1 LKETDMTSSMPQIK
15 LSRRKLMRL
24 AMSAVALPAVP
35 RMAYAE
41 SYPARPVHIMLGF
54 PPGTTPD
61 VTARL
66 IAPPL
71 SERLGQQFIV
81 ENRTGAGG
89 NIATEFVVKAEPD
102 GYTLLL
108 VTLANAVN
116 ATLYSSLNFNFLSD
130 IAPVA
135 SIMRTPLVMEVNPAV
150 PAKSVAEFI
159 AYAKANPGKI
169 NMASGGPGTP
179 QHLAGELFMMMTG
192 IEMVHVPNQAAN
204 AMTDVLGGQVQVIFN
219 PISTSLPFIR
229 QGKLRALA
237 VTSATRVRTLPDIPT
252 VAEFV
257 PGYEA
262 SGWYGIGAPRKTPA
276 EIVEKLNSDIGKALS
291 EAATMA
297 RFADL
302 DAETVQMSPAGFGK
316 FLSDET
322 QKWGKVVKAANI
334 KID

>member
-1 LKETDMTSSMPQIK
+1 
-15 LSRRKLMRL
+15 
-24 AMSAVALPAVP
+24 
-35 RMAYAE
+35 
-41 SYPARPVHIMLGF
+41 
-54 PPGTTPD
+54 
-61 VTARL
+61 
-66 IAPPL
+66 
-71 SERLGQQFIV
+71 
-81 ENRTGAGG
+81 
-89 NIATEFVVKAEPD
+89 
-102 GYTLLL
+102 
-108 VTLANAVN
+108 
-116 ATLYSSLNFNFLSD
+116 
-130 IAPVA
+130 
-135 SIMRTPLVMEVNPAV
+135 
-150 PAKSVAEFI
+150 
-159 AYAKANPGKI
+159 
-169 NMASGGPGTP
+169 MASGGPGTP

-192 IEMVHVPNQAAN
+192 TEMVHVPNQAGN

-237 VTSATRVRTLPDIPT
+237 VTSASRVRTLPDIPT

-276 EIVEKLNSDIGKALS
+276 EIVEKLNSDIGTALS

>member
-1 LKETDMTSSMPQIK
+1 MTASMPQIK
-15 LSRRKLMRL
+15 FSRRKLMRL

-66 IAPPL
+66 IGPPL

-89 NIATEFVVKAEPD
+89 NIATEFVVKAQPD

-116 ATLYSSLNFNFLSD
+116 ATLYGSLNFNFLND

-150 PAKSVAEFI
+150 PARSVAEFI
-159 AYAKANPGKI
+159 AYAKANPGRI

-192 IEMVHVPNQAAN
+192 TEMVHVPNQAGN

-237 VTSATRVRTLPDIPT
+237 VTSAERVRTLPDIPT

-276 EIVEKLNSDIGKALS
+276 EIVEKLNSDIGTALS

>member
-1 LKETDMTSSMPQIK
+1 MTASMPQIK
-15 LSRRKLMRL
+15 FSRRKLMRL

-66 IAPPL
+66 IGPPL

-89 NIATEFVVKAEPD
+89 NIATEFVVKAQPD

-116 ATLYSSLNFNFLSD
+116 ATLYGSLNFNFLND

-150 PAKSVAEFI
+150 PARSVAEFI

-192 IEMVHVPNQAAN
+192 TEMVHVPNQAGN

-219 PISTSLPFIR
+219 PISTFLPFIR

-237 VTSATRVRTLPDIPT
+237 VTSAERVRTLPDIPT

-276 EIVEKLNSDIGKALS
+276 EIVEKLNSDIGTALS

>member
-1 LKETDMTSSMPQIK
+1 MTTSMPQIK
-15 LSRRKLMRL
+15 ISRRKLMRL
-24 AMSAVALPAVP
+24 AISAVALPAVP

-41 SYPARPVHIMLGF
+41 SYPARPVRIMLGF

-66 IAPPL
+66 IGPPL

-116 ATLYSSLNFNFLSD
+116 ATLYGSLNFNFLSD

-150 PAKSVAEFI
+150 PARSIAEFI

-192 IEMVHVPNQAAN
+192 TEMVHVPNQAAN
-204 AMTDVLGGQVQVIFN
+204 AMTDVISGQVQVIFN

-237 VTSATRVRTLPDIPT
+237 VTSAARVRTLPDIPT

-276 EIVEKLNSDIGKALS
+276 EIVEKLNSDIGIALS

>member
-1 LKETDMTSSMPQIK
+1 MIASMPQTK
-15 LSRRKLMRL
+15 LSRRKLMCL
-24 AMSAVALPAVP
+24 AMSAALPAMP
-35 RMAYAE
+35 RMAWAE

-66 IAPPL
+66 IGRPL
-71 SERLGQQFIV
+71 SDRLGQQFIV
-81 ENRTGAGG
+81 VNRTGAGG
-89 NIATEFVVKAEPD
+89 NLATELVVKAEPD

-116 ATLYSSLNFNFLSD
+116 ATLYRSLNFNFLSD

-135 SIMRTPLVMEVNPAV
+135 SIIRTPLVMEINPAV
-150 PAKSVAEFI
+150 PTGSVAEFI

-204 AMTDVLGGQVQVIFN
+204 AMTDVISGQVQVIFN

-229 QGKLRALA
+229 EGKLRALA
-237 VTSATRVRTLPDIPT
+237 VTSAARLRTLPDIPT

-262 SGWYGIGAPRKTPA
+262 SGWYGLGAPRKTPG
-276 EIVEKLNSDIGKALS
+276 EIVEKLNSDIGAALS
-291 EAATMA
+291 DATTIA
-297 RFADL
+297 RLADL
-302 DAETVQMSPAGFGK
+302 DAETVQMSPAEFGK
-316 FLSDET
+316 FLADET
-322 QKWGKVVKAANI
+322 RKWGKVVKAANI

>member
-1 LKETDMTSSMPQIK
+1 MTTSMPQIK
-15 LSRRKLMRL
+15 FSRRKLMRL

-135 SIMRTPLVMEVNPAV
+135 SIMRTPLVMEVNPAM

-237 VTSATRVRTLPDIPT
+237 VTSAARVRTLPDIPT

-276 EIVEKLNSDIGKALS
+276 QIVEKLNSDIGTALS

-322 QKWGKVVKAANI
+322 QKWGEVVKAANI

>member
-1 LKETDMTSSMPQIK
+1 
-15 LSRRKLMRL
+15 
-24 AMSAVALPAVP
+24 MSAVALPAVP
-35 RMAYAE
+35 RMGYAE

-61 VTARL
+61 IAARL
-66 IAPPL
+66 IGHSL

-81 ENRTGAGG
+81 ENRNGAGG
-89 NIATEFVVKAEPD
+89 NIATEFVVKAQPD

-116 ATLYSSLNFNFLSD
+116 ATLYGSLKFNFLND
-130 IAPVA
+130 IAPVG
-135 SIMRTPLVMEVNPAV
+135 SIIRTPLVMEVNPAV

-169 NMASGGPGTP
+169 NMASGGNGTP

-192 IEMVHVPNQAAN
+192 TDMVHVPNQAAN
-204 AMTDVLGGQVQVIFN
+204 AMTDVIGGQVQVIFN
-219 PISTSLPFIR
+219 PIATSLGFVR

-237 VTSATRVRTLPDIPT
+237 VTSAARVRALPDIPT

-262 SGWYGIGAPRKTPA
+262 NGWYGIGVPRQTPA
-276 EIVEKLNSDIGKALS
+276 AIVERLNSEIGAALV
-291 EAATMA
+291 EAANVT

-302 DAETVQMSPAGFGK
+302 GAEAVPMSPAEFGK
-316 FLSDET
+316 FLADET
-322 QKWGKVVKAANI
+322 QKWGKVVKVANI
-334 KID
+334 KIN

>member
-1 LKETDMTSSMPQIK
+1 MTTSMPQIK
-15 LSRRKLMRL
+15 FSRRKLMRL
-24 AMSAVALPAVP
+24 AMSAVALPTLP
-35 RMAYAE
+35 RMACAE
-41 SYPARPVHIMLGF
+41 SYPARPVRIMLGF

-66 IAPPL
+66 IGPPL

-116 ATLYSSLNFNFLSD
+116 ATLYGSLNFNFLSD

-150 PAKSVAEFI
+150 PARSVAEFI
-159 AYAKANPGKI
+159 AYAKGNPGKI

-192 IEMVHVPNQAAN
+192 TEMVHVPNQAGN
-204 AMTDVLGGQVQVIFN
+204 AMTDVIGGQVQVIFN

-237 VTSATRVRTLPDIPT
+237 VTSASRVRTLPDIPT

-276 EIVEKLNSDIGKALS
+276 EIVEKLNSDIGTALS

-316 FLSDET
+316 FLSEET

>member
-1 LKETDMTSSMPQIK
+1 M
-15 LSRRKLMRL
+15 
-24 AMSAVALPAVP
+24 
-35 RMAYAE
+35 
-41 SYPARPVHIMLGF
+41 MLGF
-54 PPGTTPD
+54 APGTTPD

-66 IAPPL
+66 IGPYL
-71 SERLGQQFIV
+71 SEWLGQQFVV

-116 ATLYSSLNFNFLSD
+116 ASLYDSLNFNFLND
-130 IAPVA
+130 IAPVGG
-135 SIMRTPLVMEVNPAV
+135 IMRTPLVMEVNPTV
-150 PAKSVAEFI
+150 PAHSVAEFI
-159 AYAKANPGKI
+159 AYVKANPGKI

-192 IEMVHVPNQAAN
+192 TNMVHVPNQAN
-204 AMTDVLGGQVQVIFN
+204 AMTDVLGGQVQVVFN
-219 PISTSLPFIR
+219 PIATSLPFIR
-229 QGKLRALA
+229 EGKLRALA
-237 VTSATRVRTLPDIPT
+237 VTSATRVRALPEIPT

-257 PGYEA
+257 AGYEA
-262 SGWYGIGAPRKTPA
+262 SGWYGMGAPKNTPA
-276 EIVEKLNSDIGKALS
+276 AIVEKLNGEIGKVLIEPALV
-291 EAATMA
+291 A

-302 DAETVQMSPAGFGK
+302 NNEFMPMSPDGFGK
-316 FLSDET
+316 FLAEET

>member
-1 LKETDMTSSMPQIK
+1 MTASMPQIK
-15 LSRRKLMRL
+15 FSRRKLMRL

-66 IAPPL
+66 IGPPL

-89 NIATEFVVKAEPD
+89 NIATEFVVKAQPD

-116 ATLYSSLNFNFLSD
+116 ATLYGSLNFNFLND

-150 PAKSVAEFI
+150 PARSVAEFI

-192 IEMVHVPNQAAN
+192 TEMVHVPNQAGN

-237 VTSATRVRTLPDIPT
+237 VTSAERVRTLPDIPT

-276 EIVEKLNSDIGKALS
+276 EIVEKLNSDIGTALS

>member
-1 LKETDMTSSMPQIK
+1 MTTSMPQIK
-15 LSRRKLMRL
+15 FSRRKLMRL
-24 AMSAVALPAVP
+24 AMSAVALPAMP

-116 ATLYSSLNFNFLSD
+116 ATLYGSLNFNFLSD

-192 IEMVHVPNQAAN
+192 TEMVHVPNQAGN
-204 AMTDVLGGQVQVIFN
+204 AMTDVIGGQVQVIFN

-237 VTSATRVRTLPDIPT
+237 VTSAARVRTLPDIPT
-252 VAEFV
+252 VAELV

-276 EIVEKLNSDIGKALS
+276 EIVEKLNSDIGTALS

-302 DAETVQMSPAGFGK
+302 DAETVQMSPTGFGK
-316 FLSDET
+316 FLSEET
-322 QKWGKVVKAANI
+322 RKWGEVVKAANI

>member
-1 LKETDMTSSMPQIK
+1 MTTSMPQIK
-15 LSRRKLMRL
+15 FSRRKLMRL

-66 IAPPL
+66 IGPPL

-116 ATLYSSLNFNFLSD
+116 ATLYGSLNFNFLSD

-150 PAKSVAEFI
+150 PARSVAEFI

-192 IEMVHVPNQAAN
+192 TEMVHVPNQAGN

-237 VTSATRVRTLPDIPT
+237 VTSASRVRTLPDIPT

-276 EIVEKLNSDIGKALS
+276 EIVEKLNSDIGTALS

>member
-1 LKETDMTSSMPQIK
+1 MPLNRRHFLHSAAGAAILPA
-15 LSRRKLMRL
+15 LSRTGW
-24 AMSAVALPAVP
+24 AQT
-35 RMAYAE
+35 
-41 SYPARPVHIMLGF
+41 YPTRPIHVMLGF

-61 VTARL
+61 ITARL
-66 IAPPL
+66 IGHPL

-81 ENRTGAGG
+81 ENRSGAGG
-89 NIATEFVVKAEPD
+89 NIATDLVVKAEPD

-108 VTLANAVN
+108 ITLANAVN
-116 ATLYSSLNFNFLSD
+116 ATLYSSLKFNFLSD

-150 PAKSVAEFI
+150 PARSVAEFI

-169 NMASGGPGTP
+169 NMASGGLGTP

-192 IEMVHVPNQAAN
+192 TEMVHVPNQAAI

-219 PISTSLPFIR
+219 SISTSLPFIR
-229 QGKLRALA
+229 QGRLRALA
-237 VTSATRVRTLPDIPT
+237 VTSAARVRTLSEIPT

-262 SGWYGIGAPRKTPA
+262 SSWYGVGVPRKTPA
-276 EIVEKLNSDIGKALS
+276 AIVEKLNSEVGTALG

-302 DAETVQMSPAGFGK
+302 DAEPVQMSSAEFGK
-316 FLSDET
+316 VLADET

-334 KID
+334 RID

>member
-1 LKETDMTSSMPQIK
+1 MTTSMPQIK
-15 LSRRKLMRL
+15 FSRRKLMRL

-35 RMAYAE
+35 RMAYAD

-66 IAPPL
+66 IGHPL
-71 SERLGQQFIV
+71 SEQLGQQFIV

-89 NIATEFVVKAEPD
+89 NIATEFVAKAEPD

-237 VTSATRVRTLPDIPT
+237 VTSAARVRTLPDIPT

-276 EIVEKLNSDIGKALS
+276 QIVEKLNSDIGTALS

-322 QKWGKVVKAANI
+322 QKWGEVVKAANI

>member
-1 LKETDMTSSMPQIK
+1 MTASMPQIK
-15 LSRRKLMRL
+15 FSRRKLMRL

-66 IAPPL
+66 IGPPL

-89 NIATEFVVKAEPD
+89 NIATEFVVKAQPD

-116 ATLYSSLNFNFLSD
+116 ATLYGSLNFNFLND

-150 PAKSVAEFI
+150 PARSVAEFI
-159 AYAKANPGKI
+159 AYAKANPGRI

-192 IEMVHVPNQAAN
+192 TEMVHVPNQAGN
-204 AMTDVLGGQVQVIFN
+204 AMTDVIGGQVQVIFN

-237 VTSATRVRTLPDIPT
+237 VTSAERVRTLPDIPT

-276 EIVEKLNSDIGKALS
+276 EIVEKLNSDIGTALS

-316 FLSDET
+316 FLSEET

>member
-1 LKETDMTSSMPQIK
+1 
-15 LSRRKLMRL
+15 
-24 AMSAVALPAVP
+24 
-35 RMAYAE
+35 MAYAE

-66 IAPPL
+66 IGPPL

-89 NIATEFVVKAEPD
+89 NIATEFVVKAQPD

-116 ATLYSSLNFNFLSD
+116 ATLYGSLNFNFLND

-150 PAKSVAEFI
+150 PARSVAEFI
-159 AYAKANPGKI
+159 AYAKANPGRI

-192 IEMVHVPNQAAN
+192 TEMVHVPNQAGN

-237 VTSATRVRTLPDIPT
+237 VTSAERVRTLPDIPT

-276 EIVEKLNSDIGKALS
+276 EIVEKLNSDIGTALS

>member
-1 LKETDMTSSMPQIK
+1 MTTSMPQIK
-15 LSRRKLMRL
+15 FSRRKLMRL
-24 AMSAVALPAVP
+24 AMSAVALPTLP
-35 RMAYAE
+35 RMACAE
-41 SYPARPVHIMLGF
+41 SYPARPVRIMLGF

-66 IAPPL
+66 IGPPL

-116 ATLYSSLNFNFLSD
+116 ATLYGSLNFNFLSD

-150 PAKSVAEFI
+150 PARSVAEFI
-159 AYAKANPGKI
+159 AYAKGNPGKI

-192 IEMVHVPNQAAN
+192 TEMVHVPNQAGN
-204 AMTDVLGGQVQVIFN
+204 AMTDVIGGQVQVIFN

-237 VTSATRVRTLPDIPT
+237 VTSASRVRTLPDIPT

-276 EIVEKLNSDIGKALS
+276 EIVEKLNGDIGTALS

-316 FLSDET
+316 FLSEET

>member
-1 LKETDMTSSMPQIK
+1 LKETNMTASMPQIK
-15 LSRRKLMRL
+15 FSRRKLMRL

-66 IAPPL
+66 IGPPL

-89 NIATEFVVKAEPD
+89 NIATEFVVKAQPD

-116 ATLYSSLNFNFLSD
+116 ATLYGSLNFNFLND

-150 PAKSVAEFI
+150 PARSVAEFI

-192 IEMVHVPNQAAN
+192 TEMVHVPNQAGN

-237 VTSATRVRTLPDIPT
+237 VTSAERVRTLPDIPT

-276 EIVEKLNSDIGKALS
+276 EIVEKLNSDIGTALS

-322 QKWGKVVKAANI
+322 QKWGEVVKAANI

>member
-1 LKETDMTSSMPQIK
+1 MTTSVPQIK
-15 LSRRKLMRL
+15 FSRRKLMRL

-66 IAPPL
+66 IGHPL
-71 SERLGQQFIV
+71 SEQLGQQFIV

-89 NIATEFVVKAEPD
+89 NIATEFVAKAEPD

-116 ATLYSSLNFNFLSD
+116 AALYGSLNFNFLSD

-150 PAKSVAEFI
+150 PARSVAEFI

-179 QHLAGELFMMMTG
+179 QHLAGALFMMMTG
-192 IEMVHVPNQAAN
+192 TEMVHVPNQAAN
-204 AMTDVLGGQVQVIFN
+204 AMTDVIGGQVQVIFN

-237 VTSATRVRTLPDIPT
+237 VTSAARVRTLPDIPT

-276 EIVEKLNSDIGKALS
+276 EIVEKLNSDIGTALS

-322 QKWGKVVKAANI
+322 QKWGEVVKAANI

>member
-1 LKETDMTSSMPQIK
+1 MIASTSQTK
-15 LSRRKLMRL
+15 LSRRKLMCL
-24 AMSAVALPAVP
+24 AMSAAALPAMP
-35 RMAYAE
+35 RTACAE
-41 SYPARPVHIMLGF
+41 SYPARPVRIMLGF

-66 IAPPL
+66 IGRPL

-81 ENRTGAGG
+81 VNRTGAGG
-89 NIATEFVVKAEPD
+89 NLATELVAKAEPD

-116 ATLYSSLNFNFLSD
+116 ATLYRSLNFNFLSD

-135 SIMRTPLVMEVNPAV
+135 SIIRTPLVMEINPAV
-150 PAKSVAEFI
+150 PTGSVAEFI

-204 AMTDVLGGQVQVIFN
+204 AMTDVISGQVQVIFN

-229 QGKLRALA
+229 EGKLRALA
-237 VTSATRVRTLPDIPT
+237 VTSAARLRTLPDIPT

-262 SGWYGIGAPRKTPA
+262 SGWYGLGAPRKTPA
-276 EIVEKLNSDIGKALS
+276 EIVEKLNSDIGAALS
-291 EAATMA
+291 DATTIA
-297 RFADL
+297 RLADL
-302 DAETVQMSPAGFGK
+302 DAETAQMSPAEFGK
-316 FLSDET
+316 FLADET

-334 KID
+334 MIN

>member
-1 LKETDMTSSMPQIK
+1 MTASMPQIK
-15 LSRRKLMRL
+15 FSRRKLMRL

-66 IAPPL
+66 IGPPL

-89 NIATEFVVKAEPD
+89 NIATEFVVKAQPD

-116 ATLYSSLNFNFLSD
+116 ATLYGSLNFNFLND

-150 PAKSVAEFI
+150 PARSVAEFI

-192 IEMVHVPNQAAN
+192 TEMVHVPNQAAN
-204 AMTDVLGGQVQVIFN
+204 AMTDVIAGQVQVIFN

-229 QGKLRALA
+229 EGKLRALA
-237 VTSATRVRTLPDIPT
+237 VTSASRVRTLPDIPT

-262 SGWYGIGAPRKTPA
+262 NGWYGIGAPRKTPA
-276 EIVEKLNSDIGKALS
+276 EIVEKLNSDIGTALS

>member
-1 LKETDMTSSMPQIK
+1 MTTSVPQIK
-15 LSRRKLMRL
+15 FSRRKLMRL

-66 IAPPL
+66 IGHPL
-71 SERLGQQFIV
+71 SEQLGQQFIV

-89 NIATEFVVKAEPD
+89 NIATEFVAKAEPD

-116 ATLYSSLNFNFLSD
+116 AALYGSLNFNFLSD

-150 PAKSVAEFI
+150 PARSVAEFI

-179 QHLAGELFMMMTG
+179 QHLAGALFMMMTG
-192 IEMVHVPNQAAN
+192 TEMVHVPNQAAN
-204 AMTDVLGGQVQVIFN
+204 AMTDVIGGQVQVIFN

-237 VTSATRVRTLPDIPT
+237 VTSAARVRTLPDIPT

-276 EIVEKLNSDIGKALS
+276 QIVEKLNSDIGTALS

-322 QKWGKVVKAANI
+322 QKWGEVVKAANI

>member
-1 LKETDMTSSMPQIK
+1 MTTGLPQVK
-15 LSRRKLMRL
+15 FSRRKLMRL
-24 AMSAVALPAVP
+24 AMSAVALPAVS
-35 RMAYAE
+35 RMAYADA
-41 SYPARPVHIMLGF
+41 YPARPVHIMLGF

-61 VTARL
+61 IAARL
-66 IAPPL
+66 IGHSL

-81 ENRTGAGG
+81 ETRTGVGG
-89 NIATEFVVKAEPD
+89 NIATEFVAKAQPD

-116 ATLYSSLNFNFLSD
+116 ATLYGSLKFNFVSD

-135 SIMRTPLVMEVNPAV
+135 SIMRTPLVMEVNPEV

-169 NMASGGPGTP
+169 NMASAGRGTP

-192 IEMVHVPNQAAN
+192 TEMVHVPNQATN
-204 AMTDVLGGQVQVIFN
+204 AMTDVIGGQVQVIFN
-219 PISTSLPFIR
+219 PIATSLGFVR

-237 VTSATRVRTLPDIPT
+237 VTSAARVRTLPDLPT
-252 VAEFV
+252 VAESV

-262 SGWYGIGAPRKTPA
+262 SGWYGIGVPRRTPA
-276 EIVEKLNSDIGKALS
+276 AIVDKLNSEIGAALVDP
-291 EAATMA
+291 TNVA

-302 DAETVQMSPAGFGK
+302 GAEAVQMSPAAFGK
-316 FLSDET
+316 FLADET
-322 QKWGKVVKAANI
+322 QKWEKVVKAANI

>member
-1 LKETDMTSSMPQIK
+1 
-15 LSRRKLMRL
+15 
-24 AMSAVALPAVP
+24 
-35 RMAYAE
+35 
-41 SYPARPVHIMLGF
+41 MLGF
-54 PPGTTPD
+54 APGTTPD

-66 IAPPL
+66 IGPYL
-71 SERLGQQFIV
+71 SERLGQQFVV

-116 ATLYSSLNFNFLSD
+116 ASLYDSLNFNFLND
-130 IAPVA
+130 IAPVGG
-135 SIMRTPLVMEVNPAV
+135 IMRTPLVMEVNPTV
-150 PAKSVAEFI
+150 PAHSVAEFI
-159 AYAKANPGKI
+159 AYVKANPGKI

-192 IEMVHVPNQAAN
+192 TDMVHVPNQAN

-219 PISTSLPFIR
+219 PIATSLPFVR
-229 QGKLRALA
+229 EGKLRALA
-237 VTSATRVRTLPDIPT
+237 VTSATRVRALPEIPT

-257 PGYEA
+257 AGYEA
-262 SGWYGIGAPRKTPA
+262 SGWYGMGAPKNTPA
-276 EIVEKLNSDIGKALS
+276 AIVEKLNGEIGKVLIEPALV
-291 EAATMA
+291 A

-302 DAETVQMSPAGFGK
+302 NNESMPMSPDGFGK
-316 FLSDET
+316 FLAEET

>member
-1 LKETDMTSSMPQIK
+1 MTTSMPQIK
-15 LSRRKLMRL
+15 FSRRKLMRL

-66 IAPPL
+66 IGPPL

-89 NIATEFVVKAEPD
+89 NIATEFVVKAQPD

-116 ATLYSSLNFNFLSD
+116 ATLYGSLNFNFLND

-150 PAKSVAEFI
+150 PARSVAEFI

-192 IEMVHVPNQAAN
+192 TEMVHVPNQAGN

-237 VTSATRVRTLPDIPT
+237 VTSAERVRTLPDIPT

-276 EIVEKLNSDIGKALS
+276 EIVEKLNSDIGTALS

>member
-1 LKETDMTSSMPQIK
+1 MTTSMPQIK
-15 LSRRKLMRL
+15 ISRRKLMRL
-24 AMSAVALPAVP
+24 AISAVALPAVP

-41 SYPARPVHIMLGF
+41 SYPARPVRIMLGF

-61 VTARL
+61 VTSRL
-66 IAPPL
+66 IGPPL

-89 NIATEFVVKAEPD
+89 NIATEFVVKAQPD

-116 ATLYSSLNFNFLSD
+116 ATLYGSLNFNFLSD

-150 PAKSVAEFI
+150 PARSIAEFI

-192 IEMVHVPNQAAN
+192 TEMVHVPNQAAN
-204 AMTDVLGGQVQVIFN
+204 AMTDVISGQVQVIFN

-237 VTSATRVRTLPDIPT
+237 VTSAARVRTLPDIPT

-276 EIVEKLNSDIGKALS
+276 EIVEKLNSDIGIALS
-291 EAATMA
+291 EAATVA

>member
-1 LKETDMTSSMPQIK
+1 MTASMPQIK
-15 LSRRKLMRL
+15 FSRRKLMRL

-66 IAPPL
+66 IGPPL

-116 ATLYSSLNFNFLSD
+116 ATLYGSLNFNFLSD

-150 PAKSVAEFI
+150 PARSVAEFI
-159 AYAKANPGKI
+159 AYAKGNPGKI

-192 IEMVHVPNQAAN
+192 TEMVHVPNQAGN
-204 AMTDVLGGQVQVIFN
+204 AMTDVIGGQVQVIFN

-237 VTSATRVRTLPDIPT
+237 VTSASRVRTLPDIPT

-276 EIVEKLNSDIGKALS
+276 EIVEKLNSDIGTALS

-316 FLSDET
+316 FLSEET

>member
-1 LKETDMTSSMPQIK
+1 MTASMPQIK
-15 LSRRKLMRL
+15 FSRRKLMRL

-66 IAPPL
+66 IGHPL

-89 NIATEFVVKAEPD
+89 NIATEFVVKAQPD

-116 ATLYSSLNFNFLSD
+116 ATLYGSLNFNFLND

-150 PAKSVAEFI
+150 PARSVAEFI
-159 AYAKANPGKI
+159 AYAKANPGRI

-192 IEMVHVPNQAAN
+192 TEMVHVPNQAGN

-237 VTSATRVRTLPDIPT
+237 VTSAERVRTLPDIPT

-276 EIVEKLNSDIGKALS
+276 EIVEKLNSDIGTALS

-297 RFADL
+297 RFADV